1 MPLTM
6 RTNARPFPFAILGP
20 TLENTDVKLKWSD
33 ERIAILSL
41 DPNAIVVTDPFDPA
55 QGQRSLVSGMVRPAG
70 QPGTTDVTANL
81 VDWTTDPDTTLATV
95 TDTLTVVE
103 PGEGVPEWAGTFF
116 GGTLALT
123 VTAAEESAPAKSS
136 HHRRK

>member
-6 RTNARPFPFAILGP
+6 RTNARPFQFYIMGP
-20 TLENTDVKLKWSD
+20 TLESTAVKLKWSD
-33 ERIAILSL
+33 EAVAVLSL
-41 DPNAIVVTDPFDPA
+41 DPRAAVVTDPFDPA

-81 VDWTTDPDTTLATV
+81 VDHTTDPDTTLATV

-123 VTAAEESAPAKSS
+123 APAA
-136 HHRRK
+136 